1 MVTGG
6 LKYVLRA
13 EGFAL
18 FLTAVLVYQLL
29 DGNWWMFAAL
39 ILVPDISFLGY
50 LLSPKIGAIG
60 YNAMHSTISPLLLA
74 GVGWWIDQDATMHIL
89 RDLCGFTALIWLA
102 HIGFDRAVGYGLKYA
117 SGFKNTHLGVIG
129 KA

>member
-1 MVTGG
+1 MVTGV

-18 FLTAVLVYQLL
+18 FLSAVLAFHFMG
-29 DGNWWMFAAL
+29 GNWWMFAAL
-39 ILVPDISFLGY
+39 ILVPDLSFFAYFIS
-50 LLSPKIGAIG
+50 PRMGAIA
-60 YNAMHSTISPLLLA
+60 YNTMHSTIGPLLLA
-74 GVGWWIDQDATMHIL
+74 IFGWTMDPNDNMHIL

-117 SGFKNTHLGVIG
+117 SAFKDTHLGTIG